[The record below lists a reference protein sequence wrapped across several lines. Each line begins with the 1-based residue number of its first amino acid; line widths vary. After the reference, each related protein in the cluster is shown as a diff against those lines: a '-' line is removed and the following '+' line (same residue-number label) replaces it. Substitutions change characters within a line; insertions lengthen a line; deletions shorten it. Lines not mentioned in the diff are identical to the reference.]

1 MMVAEKIKNGRM
13 DIKLLPQWHQYLQLP
28 ESDWSLC
35 DLALLAAEH
44 LQPELDRLGY
54 THKLDDMIG
63 MLAQRVKTSDD
74 LSTKIQQLNHFF
86 YSELGFHNNADD
98 YYNPDNSLLNK
109 VMDAR
114 QGIPISLAILYLRFA
129 EAIDIQSFGISFPG
143 RFLVGIYHDGNNLV
157 IDPYDNGKQLD
168 KSRLFELLAKASMS
182 IGKPQDIDEYLV
194 AASKR
199 QIMIRLLRNLKN
211 IYIENQEIEKGLTV
225 IELMLSL
232 TGESPDELRDRG
244 MIYYHLEYTQ
254 GALQD
259 LQRYL
264 ELKPDTSERGV
275 IEAIIE
281 TLNEHTTPL
290 H

>member
-1 MMVAEKIKNGRM
+1 M
-13 DIKLLPQWHQYLQLP
+13 DIKLLPQWQQYLQLP

-35 DLALLAAEH
+35 DLALLVAEH

-63 MLAQRVKTSDD
+63 MLAQRVKSSDD
-74 LSTKIQQLNHFF
+74 LTTKIQQLNNFF
-86 YSELGFHNNADD
+86 YVEQGFHSNADD
-98 YYNPDNSLLNK
+98 YYNPENSLLNK
-109 VMDAR
+109 VIDAR

-129 EAIDIQSFGISFPG
+129 EAIGIQSFGISFPG
-143 RFLVGIYHDGNNLV
+143 HFLVGIDDDGEKLV

-168 KSRLFELLAKASMS
+168 KSHLFELLAKAGMAIS
-182 IGKPQDIDEYLV
+182 KPDDIDEYLL

-199 QIMIRLLRNLKN
+199 QIMARFLRNLKN
-211 IYIENQEIEKGLTV
+211 IYIENQEVEKGLTV

-232 TGESPDELRDRG
+232 VGESPDELRDRG

-254 GALQD
+254 GALHD

-264 ELKPDTSERGV
+264 ALKPETSERNV
-275 IEAIIE
+275 IEAIID
-281 TLNEHTTPL
+281 TLTEHSTPL